1 MAREANAVWPAL
13 TAFVNLLPF
22 PHCGHARPPSYLQ
35 DFVMS
40 LSKRKGVRTSP
51 QATPPRENRPLDRFH
66 RQWQAIETLQ
76 AKLVK
81 QEQEAAAIYQRF
93 NDELAPLEQQQC
105 ECVFQFAQRLVGFTA
120 RKSFAQWQ
128 RNVLYDWIH
137 ELADY
142 LVSHPLRGEI
152 ELEPLLAQLQ
162 ANTVTHLNDDDLDAQ
177 CEFLQEMLHETVGQS
192 PNDMETLREMARDP
206 EKLREYMQA
215 QLEGGQEAW
224 EDEEDTHFA
233 DDPFAEGPYDDG
245 GDAPDTSAVLDQLLD
260 KSSLKQL
267 YRKLAMQL
275 HPDREQDPA
284 KREEKSHIMAKLSLA
299 WENKDMYTLLQLAH
313 SHLPEVDNLLSEEN
327 LAVLLPM
334 LTRKV
339 HELEVRYHSGPEGI
353 QGAVLRKFKQGSK
366 RKTELAFEE
375 HKRHLEQDIQGLK
388 DKLVQITTLQSLKP
402 YLAARWDARQN
413 MVWAMEDE
421 LEDLFFR

>member
-1 MAREANAVWPAL
+1 MRLAASAFIRMWPAERKL
-13 TAFVNLLPF
+13 
-22 PHCGHARPPSYLQ
+22 HARHL
-35 DFVMS
+35 
-40 LSKRKGVRTSP
+40 TSCWGSC
-51 QATPPRENRPLDRFH
+51 AGSVALRDR
-66 RQWQAIETLQ
+66 
-76 AKLVK
+76 
-81 QEQEAAAIYQRF
+81 
-93 NDELAPLEQQQC
+93 
-105 ECVFQFAQRLVGFTA
+105 A

-142 LVSHPLRGEI
+142 LVSHPFRGKI

-233 DDPFAEGPYDDG
+233 DDPFAEGPYDDS

-339 HELEVRYHSGPEGI
+339 HELEVRYHGGPEGI

-388 DKLVQITTLQSLKP
+388 DKLEQITTLQSLKP

-413 MVWAMEDE
+413 MVWEMEDE
-421 LEDLFFR
+421 LENLFFR

>member
-13 TAFVNLLPF
+13 SAFVNLLPF

-142 LVSHPLRGEI
+142 LVSHPFRGEI
-152 ELEPLLAQLQ
+152 ALEPLLGRCFPNQPSSH
-162 ANTVTHLNDDDLDAQ
+162 N
-177 CEFLQEMLHETVGQS
+177 CPS
-192 PNDMETLREMARDP
+192 P
-206 EKLREYMQA
+206 K
-215 QLEGGQEAW
+215 
-224 EDEEDTHFA
+224 
-233 DDPFAEGPYDDG
+233 
-245 GDAPDTSAVLDQLLD
+245 
-260 KSSLKQL
+260 
-267 YRKLAMQL
+267 
-275 HPDREQDPA
+275 
-284 KREEKSHIMAKLSLA
+284 
-299 WENKDMYTLLQLAH
+299 
-313 SHLPEVDNLLSEEN
+313 
-327 LAVLLPM
+327 
-334 LTRKV
+334 
-339 HELEVRYHSGPEGI
+339 
-353 QGAVLRKFKQGSK
+353 
-366 RKTELAFEE
+366 
-375 HKRHLEQDIQGLK
+375 
-388 DKLVQITTLQSLKP
+388 
-402 YLAARWDARQN
+402 
-413 MVWAMEDE
+413 
-421 LEDLFFR
+421 